1 MGTFVIM
8 SHGAKKQTIQTGW
21 GWSSNDK
28 GYFADLTALNTAYP
42 TGSNGWYAVL
52 WSTDTIWIWD
62 SGTSAWVDSWAW
74 WSWSGDMMKSTYDV
88 DNIWL
93 DIFQYARRM
102 ALIF

>member
-1 MGTFVIM
+1 MPWIN
-8 SHGAKKQTIQTGW
+8 KQIIKTGW

-62 SGTSAWVDSWAW
+62 SGTSAWVDSWACGIW
-74 WSWSGDMMKSTYDV
+74 DMLKTTYDV

-93 DIFQYARRM
+93 DIYQYARRM